1 MKRTPAAAALL
12 ALLVASA
19 AAAHPI
25 PRTVLLETFTNI
37 SCAGCATANPVTAGA
52 MAEHGRHELL
62 NVQYHVN
69 WPHPADPFYLVD
81 PAEIWG
87 RVQAYGFQN
96 VPELYT
102 CGANT
107 PPPGDAAAL
116 AAAVDEARDR
126 LSPLRVVV
134 ASQWSGTTQVTA
146 TVGIKAVSAPPA
158 GALKLRVAVVDELET
173 YASPPGNN
181 GETAFHWAVRDL
193 APTDA
198 GTAFTIQSGDSLVFQ
213 LPIAVDAAW
222 YDTDLHVV
230 AWVQDDASLE
240 ILQSGSD
247 LPRDA
252 YAAAFYSDRYAAVS
266 PVGTLISMGGWLDN
280 LGLSS
285 DTYDIHL
292 DVATP
297 GWSVSACVGNTCYP
311 PWVTDVSA
319 TLASGVEQHIGVN
332 VLPSTAGATGEIT
345 VTVTSRGDRDH
356 VFVRTF
362 RVITPGAAVLLV
374 DGDPSH
380 PYLPYFSAAVGT
392 AGRTWSAWDRAVCG
406 LPTAADL
413 AWFDV
418 VVWNTGLAVPAL
430 PAAERALL
438 ESHLDAGG
446 ELLLS
451 GQDLAFDLCAPDSPN
466 GGPAAQAWYEA
477 ATGASFVADDANDT
491 SLTGVAGDPVGDGL
505 AFNISGG
512 DGANN
517 QGYPDQLAA
526 AANARA
532 CLLYAPGKTAAVRF
546 GRGDARIVTL
556 GFGFEGVSTAAHRA
570 LLMDRIL
577 DWLQDTTVAAPPAP
591 PAAVLATVAA
601 HPNPFNPSTT
611 LRFTLGGD
619 APVVAVT
626 ATVHDVEG
634 RLVRTL
640 WRGPLAP
647 GERSLVWDGA
657 DDRGAPVAGG
667 VYLASVRTADAAAT
681 VKLVL
686 VK

>member
-1 MKRTPAAAALL
+1 MKRTAVAALF
-12 ALLVASA
+12 LLTTAAA

-37 SCAGCATANPVTAGA
+37 SCAGCATANPVTAAA

-69 WPHPADPFYLVD
+69 WPHPADPFYLAA

-116 AAAVDEARDR
+116 AAAVAEARDR

-134 ASQWSGTTQVTA
+134 ASQWNGATQVTA
-146 TVGIKAVSAPPA
+146 TVGVKAVDAPPA
-158 GALKLRVAVVDELET
+158 GTLKLRVAVVDELET
-173 YASPPGNN
+173 FASPPGNN
-181 GETAFHWAVRDL
+181 GETAFYWALRDL

-198 GTAFTIQSGDSLVFQ
+198 GTAFTIQPGDSLVFQ

-240 ILQSGSD
+240 ILQAGSD

-356 VFVRTF
+356 VFVRSF
-362 RVITPGAAVLLV
+362 RVITPGAGVLVV

-380 PYLPYFSAAVGT
+380 PYLPYFTDAVGA
-392 AGRTWSAWDRAVCG
+392 AGRTWTAWDRAAWG
-406 LPTAADL
+406 LPLAADL
-413 AWFDV
+413 AWYDV

-438 ESHLDAGG
+438 EAHLDAGG

-451 GQDLAFDLCAPDSPN
+451 GQDLAFDLCDPGSPN

-546 GRGDARIVTL
+546 GRGDARVVTL
-556 GFGFEGVSTAAHRA
+556 GFGFEGVATAAHRA
-570 LLMDRIL
+570 ALMDRIL
-577 DWLQDTTVAAPPAP
+577 DWLQDATVAAPPAP
-591 PAAVLATVAA
+591 PAAALATVAA

-611 LRFTLGGD
+611 LRFTLVAD
-619 APVVAVT
+619 APAVAVT

-667 VYLASVRTADAAAT
+667 VYLASVRTADAAAV
-681 VKLVL
+681 VKLIL

>member
-1 MKRTPAAAALL
+1 LKRTPAAAALL
-12 ALLVASA
+12 ALLLASC

-37 SCAGCATANPVTAGA
+37 SCAGCATANPVTAAA

-69 WPHPADPFYLVD
+69 WPHPADPFYLVA

-96 VPELYT
+96 VPELFT

-107 PPPGDAAAL
+107 PPPGDAPAL
-116 AAAVDEARDR
+116 AAAVDAARDR

-134 ASQWSGTTQVTA
+134 ASQWDGTTQVTA
-146 TVGIKAVSAPPA
+146 TVGVKAVDAPPA
-158 GALKLRVAVVDELET
+158 GTLKLRVAVVDELET
-173 YASPPGNN
+173 FASPPGSN
-181 GETAFHWAVRDL
+181 GETEFHWALRDL
-193 APTDA
+193 APSDA
-198 GTAFTIQSGDSLVFQ
+198 GTAFTIQDGDSLTFQ
-213 LPIAVDAAW
+213 LPIAVDPSW
-222 YDTDLHVV
+222 YDTDLRVV
-230 AWVQDDASLE
+230 AWVQDDATLE
-240 ILQSGSD
+240 VLQAGSD
-247 LPRDA
+247 LPRDT
-252 YAAAFYSDRYAAVS
+252 YAAAFYSDRYTAVS
-266 PVGTLISMGGWLDN
+266 PVGTLISMEGWLDN
-280 LGLSS
+280 LGQSG

-292 DVATP
+292 EASTP
-297 GWSVSACVGNTCYP
+297 GWSVSACVGSTCYP
-311 PWVTDVSA
+311 PWVTDVTA
-319 TLASGVEQHIGVN
+319 TLAAGAEEHLGVN
-332 VLPSTAGATGEIT
+332 VVPSTAGATGEIA
-345 VTVTSRGDRDH
+345 VTVTSRGDRDI
-356 VFVRTF
+356 VIERTF
-362 RVITPGAAVLLV
+362 RVITPGAQVLVV

-380 PYLPYFSAAVGT
+380 PYLPYFTDAVAA
-392 AGRTWSAWDRAVCG
+392 AGRTATAWDRAADG
-406 LPTAADL
+406 LPLAADL

-430 PAAERALL
+430 PAADRALL

-451 GQDLAFDLCAPDSPN
+451 GQDLAFDLCDPGSPN
-466 GGPAAQAWYEA
+466 GGPSAQAWYEA

-505 AFNISGG
+505 AFAISGG

-546 GRGDARIVTL
+546 GRDDARIVTL

-577 DWLQDTTVAAPPAP
+577 DWLQDTTVAASPTP
-591 PAAVLATVAA
+591 PAAVLAAVAA
-601 HPNPFNPSTT
+601 HPNPFNPATT

-619 APVVAVT
+619 APLVAVT
-626 ATVHDVEG
+626 ATVHDLEG

-667 VYLASVRTADAAAT
+667 VYLARVRAAGAAAA